1 MAGSERVLA
10 HRAVAFAPE
19 PASVRRAR
27 SAVSD
32 TVRAAGMDEDTVDTA
47 ALLVSELVT
56 NAVVHARSEV
66 GVTVTVAGDSVLV
79 EVADHSPH
87 LPVQRT
93 YEDEAATTGRGLG
106 LVEVLAADSG
116 VRQVEG
122 HGKVVWF
129 TLGPPGPTAAR
140 FPGGLPAADPRPP
153 RPDTGATAAEPPDLT
168 VLLASLPI
176 ALYCTFQEHAAALLR
191 EYQLTV
197 LDQGGTAGGA
207 AADEA
212 AAGGEAL
219 SLLSE
224 ASADVFA
231 LRDSG
236 RAAVDHRVPLPRAAV
251 PRFATLHSVL
261 DEAVE
266 LAADGRLLAPPSQP
280 EIRALRNWCLQEV
293 LRQAEGAAPVPWR
306 LPDVSL
312 YSTRRRRADWDDS
325 AVRTSPQALVAA
337 DDANRILAV
346 SEAAARLLG
355 WEVDDLVGQRLV
367 CIIPPRLHELHIA
380 GFVRFLLSGQ
390 RRILGKPVPLT
401 ALRKDG
407 SEVQVLITIEQQPA
421 PPGRTVLVASMEPIG
436 SPLA

>member
-10 HRAVAFAPE
+10 QRAVAFAPE

-27 SAVSD
+27 SAVSE
-32 TVRAAGMDEDTVDTA
+32 TLRAAGMDEDTVDTA

-66 GVTVTVAGDSVLV
+66 GVTVTVAGPSVLV

-87 LPVQRT
+87 LPVQRS
-93 YEDEAATTGRGLG
+93 YEDESATTGRGLG
-106 LVEVLAADSG
+106 LVEVLATDSG

-129 TLGPPGPTAAR
+129 TLGPAGR
-140 FPGGLPAADPRPP
+140 FPGGLPAADGRA
-153 RPDTGATAAEPPDLT
+153 DEASTGEGAEVPDLT
-168 VLLASLPI
+168 VVLAELPV

-197 LDQGGTAGGA
+197 LDRGGPAGRA

-224 ASADVFA
+224 ASGEVFA
-231 LRDSG
+231 LRDTG
-236 RAAVDHRVPLPRAAV
+236 RSAVDHSVPLPHAAV
-251 PRFATLHSVL
+251 PRFAMLHHVL

-280 EIRALRNWCLQEV
+280 EIRALRTWCLQEV
-293 LRQAEGAAPVPWR
+293 LRQAEGASPIPWQ
-306 LPDVSL
+306 LPDV
-312 YSTRRRRADWDDS
+312 RAVPTVRKRAEWDDS
-325 AVRTSPQALVAA
+325 AVLASSQALVAA

-346 SEAAARLLG
+346 SEPAARLLG
-355 WEVDDLVGQRLV
+355 WEVADLVGQRLV

-390 RRILGKPVPLT
+390 RRILGKRVPLT
-401 ALRKDG
+401 ALRHDG
-407 SEVQVLITIEQQPA
+407 TEVEVYLTIEQQPA
-421 PPGRTVLVASMEPIG
+421 PPGRTVLVAAMEPID
-436 SPLA
+436 PPV